1 MIHLYCG
8 DGKGKTTAAMG
19 LALRALAAGRGVVVV
34 QFLKDGESG
43 EVRLLKE
50 RFGVA
55 VFAGKAADKFTWSM
69 TDEELAATRALHDE
83 NLVRALLEVKRAG
96 AGLLV
101 LDEAVGALG
110 AGLLDPALVRRAL
123 DAGKEG
129 LEVVLTGRN
138 PSEEVSRMADYI
150 TEMRCV
156 RHPFDQGVPAR
167 EGVEY

>member
-34 QFLKDGESG
+34 Q
-43 EVRLLKE
+43 VRLLKE

-83 NLVRALLEVKRAG
+83 NLARALSEVKRAG

-138 PSEEVSRMADYI
+138 PSEEVSRMADYT

-156 RHPFDQGVPAR
+156 RHPFDRGVPAR